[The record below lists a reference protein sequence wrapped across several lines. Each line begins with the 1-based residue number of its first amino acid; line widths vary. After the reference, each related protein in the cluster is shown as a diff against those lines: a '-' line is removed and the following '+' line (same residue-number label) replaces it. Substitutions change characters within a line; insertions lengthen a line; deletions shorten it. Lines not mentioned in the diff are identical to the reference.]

1 MMVRLSRRQLA
12 NDAGALVPLPNALR
26 GLRVESVNLRDE
38 VSVHFFFFFF
48 RLFRAVPAARGS
60 SQARGP
66 IGA

>member
-48 RLFRAVPAARGS
+48 PSF
-60 SQARGP
+60 
-66 IGA
+66 